1 MPRVVQTASLP
12 LKELCLRS
20 ITNRIDSYW
29 CKDFLEKY
37 SGTIHFMYVLGP
49 FDDLPPN
56 LIHDIWLCLK
66 RRKLLRKHH
75 GYLLISPY
83 LTKLD
88 LSHCEDLTLSLL
100 LASQRCFQLSNLDL
114 SHNRLPKDMFSKAIP
129 NFTKITSLSMSYSNV
144 SDVQV
149 DLEMLSISNT

>member
-1 MPRVVQTASLP
+1 MVLGQDTG
-12 LKELCLRS
+12 
-20 ITNRIDSYW
+20 
-29 CKDFLEKY
+29 DFLEKY

-88 LSHCEDLTLSLL
+88 LSRCEDLTLSLL
-100 LASQRCFQLSNLDL
+100 PASQQCFQLSNLDL
-114 SHNRLPKDMFSKAIP
+114 SYNRLPQNMFTEAIP

-144 SDVQV
+144 SNVQV
-149 DLEMLSISNT
+149 HSIKNFQSSIFKCCRYPSLVFTCPS

>member
-20 ITNRIDSYW
+20 ITNKIDSYW
-29 CKDFLEKY
+29 CRDFLEKY

-49 FDDLPPN
+49 FDDLSPN

-100 LASQRCFQLSNLDL
+100 LASQRCFQLTNLDL
-114 SHNRLPKDMFSKAIP
+114 SHNRLPKDMFSKTIP

-149 DLEMLSISNT
+149 IQLP